1 MKIINVN
8 EVSRSLDA
16 LLEDVGD
23 SNDPIR
29 IERGGEILG
38 AIISVEALK
47 LVQGLESDRIA
58 AQSDQYRE
66 PVGRPDDNQGPR
78 VVPAEVNVQQVNK
91 ESPGTSEERYRELFD
106 DSPIAIWVEDWSP
119 IKRMLDEI
127 SGDGVE
133 DWNTYFDTN
142 RDQLLQIYGLAEI
155 VEISQAAV
163 ELFHEDSI
171 ETLLQH
177 TEPSEVIPEEL
188 DSFLEIIVSFWSGN
202 FNLHLQ
208 TKDINGPRDDI
219 MIDRRVAI
227 PPRHQPEWSR
237 VIYAIEDITDRQ
249 RLEEQLVQAQKME
262 MVGQL
267 TGGVAH
273 DFNNLLAII
282 QGNAEF
288 LANAAGVTDEHLEP
302 ILRATERGAELTQRL
317 LAFSRKQALQTRPID
332 LGALVSEMSSL
343 LARTLGETIDIEHRA
358 GPDLWHALADSGQL
372 QNALLNLTLNA
383 RDAMPSGGVLTIE
396 CSNVQLDEAFAAAHP
411 DLSPGDY
418 VVMVVSDTGEGMTTE
433 VQTRAFEPFF
443 STKGV
448 GEGSGLGLS
457 MVYGFTKQS
466 GGTVTISSE
475 QGRGT
480 TVKLYLPRA
489 GFREAPIIEEAQ
501 PRREERGK
509 GELVLLIEDDSDVR
523 SLTLEMLKH
532 LGYQVTDVPDAA
544 TAHQAL
550 AREPRFDLVL
560 SDVVLPGGT
569 SGPEFAEE
577 AIRKHP
583 NLKVLFMSGHSAQT
597 AMGKGSLGE
606 KWILLDKPFRM
617 ERLAKALRESLD

>member
-1 MKIINVN
+1 MKIVNVN
-8 EVSRSLDA
+8 EVRRRLDA
-16 LLEDVGD
+16 ILEDVGD
-23 SNDPIR
+23 GNVPIK
-29 IERGGEILG
+29 IERRGRIVA
-38 AIISVEALK
+38 AIVPIEDMELVHGLK
-47 LVQGLESDRIA
+47 SDLIA
-58 AQSDQYRE
+58 AQSHQYRE
-66 PVGRPDDNQGPR
+66 PIRRPDDRQDPG
-78 VVPAEVNVQQVNK
+78 VVPAEVNAQRDSSEVL
-91 ESPGTSEERYRELFD
+91 GTSEQRYRELFD
-106 DSPIAIWVEDWSP
+106 DSPVAIWVEDWTQ

-127 SGDGVE
+127 SCDGVE
-133 DWNTYFDTN
+133 DWNTYFHRN
-142 RDQLLQIYGLAEI
+142 QDQLRQVYGLAKI

-163 ELFHEDSI
+163 VLFNEDSV

-177 TEPSEVIPEEL
+177 TEPSEIIQEEL
-188 DSFLEIIVSFWSGN
+188 DSFLKFIVSFWSGS
-202 FNLHLQ
+202 FSLDV
-208 TKDINGPRDDI
+208 KSRDIDGAREKI
-219 MIDRRVAI
+219 MIRRRVVI
-227 PPRHQPEWSR
+227 PPAHRAEWSR
-237 VIYAIEDITDRQ
+237 VIYAIEDITDRL
-249 RLEEQLVQAQKME
+249 RLEEQLLQAQKME

-288 LANAAGVTDEHLEP
+288 LANAGGVGDEHLEP

-317 LAFSRKQALQTRPID
+317 LSFSRTQALQTRPIE

-343 LARTLGETIDIEHRA
+343 LTRTLGETIEIEHRA
-358 GPDLWHALADSGQL
+358 DPGLWHALADSGQL

-418 VVMVVSDTGEGMTTE
+418 VVMVVSDTGQGMTTE

-475 QGRGT
+475 RGRGT

-489 GFREAPIIEEAQ
+489 GFREAPTEEAQ

-509 GELVLLIEDDSDVR
+509 GESVLLIEDDSDVR

-550 AREPRFDLVL
+550 ARGPRFDLVL